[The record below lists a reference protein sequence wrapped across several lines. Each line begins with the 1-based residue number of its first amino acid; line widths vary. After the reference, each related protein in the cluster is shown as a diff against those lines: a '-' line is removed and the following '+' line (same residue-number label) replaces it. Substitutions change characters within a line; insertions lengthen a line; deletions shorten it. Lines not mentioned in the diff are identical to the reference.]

1 MKSFFLLIP
10 VLFVSVLAIGQDL
23 PRTEFNA
30 SLSENVIPI
39 KPGETKSLTVSI
51 IRSKAWTKSV
61 ATLSIPA
68 ALPEGIIISFEPA
81 EGLFTESKMIIEIAP
96 DVKAGVHTIMVR
108 SEVRHK
114 KKGNLLRIEVDNTST
129 AITGINN

>member
-1 MKSFFLLIP
+1 MKSLFPLITA
-10 VLFVSVLAIGQDL
+10 LFVSVLAVGQEL
-23 PRTEFNA
+23 PRTEFTT
-30 SLSENVIPI
+30 SLSENAISI

-51 IRSKAWTKSV
+51 LRSKAWTKSESS
-61 ATLSIPA
+61 LSIPA
-68 ALPEGIIISFEPA
+68 ALPEGIKISFEPA
-81 EGLFTESKMIIEIAP
+81 EGLFAESTMHVEVAP

-108 SEVRHK
+108 SEIRHK